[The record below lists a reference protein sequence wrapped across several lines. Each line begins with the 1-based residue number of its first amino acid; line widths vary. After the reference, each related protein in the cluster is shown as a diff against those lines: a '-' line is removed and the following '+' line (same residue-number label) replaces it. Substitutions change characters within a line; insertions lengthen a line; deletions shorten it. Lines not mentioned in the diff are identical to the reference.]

1 MVQPARIR
9 LSCLVALAAW
19 ALGGISTLAA
29 QQAQPQTTVTVS
41 KPRIGLALGGG
52 AARGLAHIGVLRWF
66 EEHRIPIDLITG
78 TSMGGLIAGAYA
90 SGMTPE
96 EIAQLMRT
104 TDWDAMFVADSPFK
118 YKTFRRKQ
126 DKRAYPSQLE
136 FGLKGGFQLPGGLN
150 PGQQV
155 SLLLDQIALPYW
167 DLKSF
172 DDLPTP
178 FRCVA
183 TDLRKGDSIV
193 LSKGPLARAMRA
205 TMAIPGVFTPV
216 NYDEWLLVDG
226 GTLNNIPADVA
237 REMGAGHVIA
247 VNVGA
252 DAVNEKEAES
262 LFALLGRTIDT
273 MMATGTRR
281 ALKSADLIIDP
292 DLKGLGSTD
301 WRRSDDLAQRGY
313 AAAEAM
319 ADKLTPLALGPEEY
333 ERFQAARAARRRTSA
348 PMVQFVD
355 LIGLPP
361 PLSPRVEATI
371 ARAFQNQ
378 VGATLDS
385 ETMRTDILT
394 ATGSDRFEFLTY
406 TGTEKDGKTGAL
418 IGVRPKSY
426 GPPFLALGLEL
437 SNRDSS
443 SFAVSLAGRITT
455 YDVVGPG
462 SELRADLGV
471 GTRQVAAVELF
482 RPTGSKG
489 FFVAPRAYFER
500 TGRNAYLDDE
510 FVAEYRV
517 KRSGI
522 GADFGYT
529 TNQRLEI
536 RGGYDVATVQVRRHV
551 GNPLLPE
558 SEGGEKASRLL
569 VTFDGQTSP
578 VVPSR
583 GLFIRG
589 LLRHFDDTPDVV
601 TEVPREPVPANP
613 ERFTQGEVAGS
624 WFHRARG
631 EDRFFLG
638 GGAGTSFGET
648 TALNNFRLGG
658 LLRLGAFNADQIVGS
673 NYINLNIGY
682 LKRVGRMPDVVGG
695 NIYIG
700 SWLETG
706 SAWDKWHEKDWRN
719 NVTAGAILES
729 LLGPIFLGGSF
740 NSGHARFYV
749 VIGPLFR

>member
-1 MVQPARIR
+1 M
-9 LSCLVALAAW
+9 
-19 ALGGISTLAA
+19 
-29 QQAQPQTTVTVS
+29 
-41 KPRIGLALGGG
+41 
-52 AARGLAHIGVLRWF
+52 LRWF
-66 EEHRIPIDLITG
+66 EEHRIPIDVITG

-90 SGMTPE
+90 SGMTPD

-104 TDWDAMFVADSPFK
+104 TDWDAMFVADSPFR

-183 TDLRKGDSIV
+183 TDLRKGDAIV

-237 REMGAGHVIA
+237 RDMGAEHVIA

-252 DAVNEKEAES
+252 DAANDKEAES

-355 LIGLPP
+355 LVGLPP

-378 VGATLDS
+378 IGATLDP

-443 SFAVSLAGRITT
+443 SFAVSLGRAHHHVRRGGPGLRAAGR
-455 YDVVGPG
+455 
-462 SELRADLGV
+462 
-471 GTRQVAAVELF
+471 
-482 RPTGSKG
+482 
-489 FFVAPRAYFER
+489 PR
-500 TGRNAYLDDE
+500 
-510 FVAEYRV
+510 
-517 KRSGI
+517 
-522 GADFGYT
+522 
-529 TNQRLEI
+529 
-536 RGGYDVATVQVRRHV
+536 RRHAA
-551 GNPLLPE
+551 G
-558 SEGGEKASRLL
+558 RRRR
-569 VTFDGQTSP
+569 
-578 VVPSR
+578 VVQAHR
-583 GLFIRG
+583 RQG
-589 LLRHFDDTPDVV
+589 LLRRAAGVFRAHGPECVHRRRLRRR
-601 TEVPREPVPANP
+601 VPREALGDWRRRGIHDEPA
-613 ERFTQGEVAGS
+613 
-624 WFHRARG
+624 AR
-631 EDRFFLG
+631 DSG
-638 GGAGTSFGET
+638 GVRRGHASRCAGT
-648 TALNNFRLGG
+648 
-658 LLRLGAFNADQIVGS
+658 
-673 NYINLNIGY
+673 
-682 LKRVGRMPDVVGG
+682 
-695 NIYIG
+695 
-700 SWLETG
+700 
-706 SAWDKWHEKDWRN
+706 
-719 NVTAGAILES
+719 
-729 LLGPIFLGGSF
+729 
-740 NSGHARFYV
+740 
-749 VIGPLFR
+749 